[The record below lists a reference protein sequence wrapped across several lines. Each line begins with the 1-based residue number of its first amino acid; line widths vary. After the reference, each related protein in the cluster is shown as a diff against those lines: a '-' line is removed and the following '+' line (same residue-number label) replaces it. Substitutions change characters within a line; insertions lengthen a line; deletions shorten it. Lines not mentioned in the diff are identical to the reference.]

1 MLEGGQGRA
10 AVRASSAEEQGQE
23 GVNVGAQELGL
34 LGLTVTWMGAGP
46 ETGAVGMMEATSSLN
61 CMVWM

>member
-1 MLEGGQGRA
+1 M
-10 AVRASSAEEQGQE
+10 RASSAEEQGQE

-46 ETGAVGMMEATSSLN
+46 ASLGALGMGRGLRGKGSEGSLL
-61 CMVWM
+61 WM